1 MNLQEKYNEYKQRQ
15 EAKKFFNMKTLLFLQ
30 LIPIIMSWI
39 HGHHLQA

>member
-1 MNLQEKYNEYKQRQ
+1 MNLQEFIASLLPNLK
-15 EAKKFFNMKTLLFLQ
+15 MKTLLFLQ

>member
-1 MNLQEKYNEYKQRQ
+1 MNLQEFIS
-15 EAKKFFNMKTLLFLQ
+15 KFASQFEDEDPSVLQ